1 MLNPNSTNSK
11 YGPRSKRAKKNRST
25 ASILQVSTGLLL
37 MCVVLYSIYATQS
50 HFGGKPLASSPGV
63 QTATADVTK
72 SNDPGQKPANSSSV
86 TTTKQTD
93 KPGVTKNDQSEGT
106 APTTTTAD
114 ASASSV
120 TVTNQA
126 LTTLKDARPVST
138 SSASSSSSEYPKKYV
153 VQKGDTLSK
162 IALKFYQSKQ
172 QVNLIAE
179 ANDIVF
185 INDMVEGDTI
195 TIPAPSK
202 NASSS
207 TGKQRSL
214 DYSKVTLPAMYLV
227 QSGDTLYHIAKQ
239 FYRTDDYVGLIAKQN
254 DLDVDAGLKAGT
266 SLMIPALPKHT
277 VQAGETLTSI
287 ARIYYG
293 SSKYVGALASY
304 NQLDNNDIV
313 KIGDELTMPQFD
325 RDVD

>member
-1 MLNPNSTNSK
+1 
-11 YGPRSKRAKKNRST
+11 
-25 ASILQVSTGLLL
+25 